1 MVLPAIKEQILNDLD
16 RLAPDQQKRAAEL
29 VHSLVSPLP
38 QGASVEDLM
47 KVAGT
52 LDDESAREM
61 MEAIEEECGRVDLN
75 EW

>member
-1 MVLPAIKEQILNDLD
+1 MVVPAIKERILNDLD
-16 RLAPDQQKRAAEL
+16 QLAPEQQQRAAEL

-52 LDDESAREM
+52 LDDESAQEM
-61 MEAIEEECGRVDLN
+61 MEAVEKECGRVDLD